1 MQQDFEFA
9 KGSNPGT
16 SEFTGWPKELETEAV
31 SVPLSC
37 PGVSKSQS
45 AEAPSG
51 SFAENETM
59 EAVEAVE
66 LEETVEAEETVE
78 NEEAV
83 ERPTLLTASKAGQQG
98 VQQLVDTITM

>member
-59 EAVEAVE
+59 EAVE
-66 LEETVEAEETVE
+66 LVE

-98 VQQLVDTITM
+98 VQQFVDTITM